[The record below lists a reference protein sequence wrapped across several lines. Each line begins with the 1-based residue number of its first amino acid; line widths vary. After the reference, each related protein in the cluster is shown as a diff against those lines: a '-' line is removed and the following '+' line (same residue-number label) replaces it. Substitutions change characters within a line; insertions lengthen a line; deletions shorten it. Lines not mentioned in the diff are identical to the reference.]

1 MDELSGLE
9 KEIYEYLL
17 ALSDNQFHEINSVQ
31 FTGFNTDIED
41 ALFKLEEKGI
51 VELKDLLPSLDPRDT
66 QEIVPMQAR
75 LIQE

>member
-31 FTGFNTDIED
+31 FSGTSADVED
-41 ALFKLEEKGI
+41 ALLSLEAKEI
-51 VELKDLLPSLDPRDT
+51 VELKGNNSFIDPKDI
-66 QEIVPMQAR
+66 QEVVPMQAR